1 MAKTI
6 NLAYELKTR
15 SKTTVWTLIGTVIGL
30 NKWIAD
36 SVSIEGNE
44 LTFIW
49 GDPLRDHETRVAT
62 VVEQIPNERIRLRQ
76 YDEDCETTIEMAKNE
91 IAENYHLLITEEVDE
106 EETDSIINF
115 WNSKI
120 KRLHLITGI

>member
-1 MAKTI
+1 
-6 NLAYELKTR
+6 
-15 SKTTVWTLIGTVIGL
+15 
-30 NKWIAD
+30 
-36 SVSIEGNE
+36 
-44 LTFIW
+44 
-49 GDPLRDHETRVAT
+49 
-62 VVEQIPNERIRLRQ
+62 
-76 YDEDCETTIEMAKNE
+76 MAKNE